1 MCTAP
6 PDCSCEVGS
15 QHPAEW
21 QGPDCRLTSLVLR
34 CDSQGHHEAAVSYF
48 QKLLDRQPNHYTVLV
63 QLLGMLRRAGKL
75 KEADKYLAAAE
86 AATAGGTLGGAKPA
100 PAGGAG
106 GGSSSAVAVDGGL
119 SYCKGLLHK

>member
-1 MCTAP
+1 M
-6 PDCSCEVGS
+6 
-15 QHPAEW
+15 
-21 QGPDCRLTSLVLR
+21 
-34 CDSQGHHEAAVSYF
+34 SYF

-86 AATAGGTLGGAKPA
+86 AATAGGTPGGARPV
-100 PAGGAG
+100 PAGQEG
-106 GGSSSAVAVDGGL
+106 GGSSAVAVDGGL